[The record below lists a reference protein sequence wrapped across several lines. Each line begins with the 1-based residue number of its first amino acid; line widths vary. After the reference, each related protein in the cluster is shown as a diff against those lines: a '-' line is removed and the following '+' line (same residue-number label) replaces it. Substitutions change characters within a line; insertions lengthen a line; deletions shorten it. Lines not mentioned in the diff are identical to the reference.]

1 MSNNLNKRA
10 LYMATAAFGI
20 ESVVLNELKHLG
32 IEGAQAENGRVLFYA
47 SPEEAAKACLW
58 LRTADRVFL
67 VMGRFTAK
75 TFDELFEG
83 VRALPWEDLLPKDAI
98 FPVDGK
104 SVKST
109 LFSISDC
116 QAITKKAIAKR
127 MGEKYKMEW
136 LPETGVNFPIL
147 VGLLKDEVTLSVD
160 LCGTGLHKR
169 GYRKLTGE
177 APLRETLAAALVLLA
192 RWFPDRPLFDPL
204 CGTGTIPIEA
214 ALIGQNRA
222 PGLNRPFACE
232 NWPLFR
238 GVFPALREQAR
249 DAIRPDAVFSITGTD
264 IDESV
269 IRMAR
274 YHAQQAG
281 VADCIHF
288 QRMDFNDIGTR
299 FEGGFFITNPPYGE
313 RLMDEKAAQALYRKI
328 RNAFNQF
335 PTWGQYIIAADKEFE
350 RHYGK
355 TAERRRKLYNGRIE
369 CTFYQYPTKWRRQR
383 PVKDEAGE

>member
-1 MSNNLNKRA
+1 MQNPLSNRA

-32 IEGAQAENGRVLFYA
+32 IDGAQAENGRVLFYA
-47 SPEEAAKACLW
+47 SPEQAAKACLW

-67 VMGRFTAK
+67 IMGRFTAR

-83 VRALPWEDLLPKDAI
+83 VRALPWEDLLPRDAV

-116 QAITKKAIAKR
+116 QAISKKAIAKR
-127 MGEKYKMEW
+127 MGEKYGLEW
-136 LPETGVNFPIL
+136 LPETGTTFPIL
-147 VGLLKDEVTLSVD
+147 VALLKDEVTLSVD

-169 GYRKLTGE
+169 GYRTLTGE

-192 RWFPDRPLFDPL
+192 RWFPDRPLMDPL

-222 PGLNRPFACE
+222 PGLHRSFACE
-232 NWPLFR
+232 SWPLFK
-238 GVFPALREQAR
+238 GVFAPLREQAR
-249 DAIRPDAVFSITGTD
+249 GAIRPDAVFSITGTD
-264 IDESV
+264 MDESV

-288 QRMDFNDIGTR
+288 QRMDFHDISTR
-299 FEGGFFITNPPYGE
+299 HEGGFFIANPPYGE
-313 RLMDEKAAQALYRKI
+313 RLMDEKAARAIYREL
-328 RNAFNQF
+328 RQTFNRF
-335 PTWGQYIIAADKEFE
+335 PSWGQYIIAADKEFE

-355 TAERRRKLYNGRIE
+355 TAGRRRKLYNGRIE
-369 CTFYQYPTKWRRQR
+369 CTYYQYPSTWRRPR
-383 PVKDEAGE
+383 PAQNQEQQ